1 MVTITKGSLIKTE
14 PSIKEIIVNIAEN
27 ENFLIENINDSL
39 VFITENGATGL
50 KKRIENIL
58 NGVKEIKK

>member
-1 MVTITKGSLIKTE
+1 MVTITKGCLIKTE

-39 VFITENGATGL
+39 VFITENGSVGL
-50 KKRIENIL
+50 KTRIENIL
-58 NGVKEIKK
+58 NGVKDVKR